1 LSDTRVLAR
10 SATLAPRAH
19 VAALQAAGVDVINLI
34 GGGTREFDLAEDAK
48 AEIARELLA
57 GPMTATEARGA
68 ADLRAALAG
77 LLREE
82 KGVELDPELIAVTVG
97 AKEATMATFMALL
110 DPGDEVLLPDPA
122 WVGYEP
128 WIRRVGAAPV
138 HFSMGRENR
147 FRPDWDEVAG
157 LLSARTRLLILT
169 NPHNP
174 TGTLLTRAE
183 LERLGEVLDGTDVL
197 VVSDESNSQIV
208 FDGRAHVS
216 PLEVASLAGRTLL
229 LRSFSKDYAM
239 PGWRVGWVWAP
250 QPHFEAILAAH
261 EHAVSSVPALIQRSA
276 LLVLRSPGTPPM
288 VERMLA
294 AFHERRAAF
303 VAALEAVP
311 GVACH
316 APEGAYNVFP
326 DVSAAADSCEE
337 LAARLLDAGVAAVH
351 GAAFGRLGAG
361 HLRMAFTLPEARLVE
376 AAERLR
382 GVVR

>member
-1 LSDTRVLAR
+1 
-10 SATLAPRAH
+10 

-34 GGGTREFDLAEDAK
+34 GGGTREFDLVDDAK
-48 AEIARELLA
+48 EQIVRELLA
-57 GPMTATEARGA
+57 GPMSATEARGA
-68 ADLRAALAG
+68 ADLRTALAG

-82 KGVELDPELIAVTVG
+82 KGVELDPELIAVTAG

-110 DPGDEVLLPDPA
+110 DVGDEVLVPDPA

-128 WIRRVGAAPV
+128 WIRRVGALPV
-138 HFSMGRENR
+138 RFSMGRGNG
-147 FRPDWDEVAG
+147 FRPDWDELAG

-183 LERLGEVLDGTDVL
+183 LERLGEVLDGSDVL

-208 FDGRAHVS
+208 FDGRSHVS
-216 PLEVASLAGRTLL
+216 PLEVPSLAERTLL
-229 LRSFSKDYAM
+229 FRSFSKDYAM
-239 PGWRVGWVWAP
+239 PGWRIGWVWAP
-250 QPHFEAILAAH
+250 QPHFDAILAAH
-261 EHAVSSVPALIQRSA
+261 EHAVSSVPTLIQRSA
-276 LLVLRSPGTPPM
+276 LAVLNSPGPAEM
-288 VERMLA
+288 VARMLT

-303 VAALEAVP
+303 VAALDAIP
-311 GVACH
+311 GVSCH

-326 DVSAAADSCEE
+326 DISMVARSCGE
-337 LAARLLDAGVAAVH
+337 LAPRLLDAGVATVP

-376 AAERLR
+376 AAQRLR
-382 GVVR
+382 GVVT